1 MDSPETQVASEA
13 ATLATP
19 DMPAAPVAVAAPVS
33 DGLNI
38 LPSVLTDLRASRAR
52 IGANAKPVSIAIPG
66 YGGNL
71 VARFRWVP
79 ANELAATSRSIMAIK
94 NPTQQ
99 QLAAAADALVA
110 CNDEILVR
118 VNGELESLQHGG
130 EPVTFAEGAG
140 LCVALGLPAPSSAR
154 ECVMAVFGNDYAVA
168 DTAGKLMAWLEDT
181 SRQVDEEHLGE

>member
-1 MDSPETQVASEA
+1 M
-13 ATLATP
+13 P
-19 DMPAAPVAVAAPVS
+19 DAPQAVAAPVS

-52 IGANAKPVSIAIPG
+52 IGANAKPVNIAIPG

-79 ANELAATSRSIMAIK
+79 ANELAATSKSIMAIK

-118 VNGELESLQHGG
+118 VNDKLESLQHGG
-130 EPVTFAEGAG
+130 DPVTFAEGDG
-140 LCVALGLPAPSSAR
+140 LLVALGLPPVSNAR
-154 ECVMAVFGNDYAVA
+154 DCVMAVFGNDYAVA
-168 DTAGKLMAWLEDT
+168 DTAGKLMLWLEDT